1 MRRRCWRGATRR
13 VSYAQ
18 RSGRLGG
25 QAGASANPVRRP
37 SITWRHD
44 SIPFVEAAVARKLT
58 LDFLKTEAASGAALG
73 LAALAALIVAN
84 SPWSADY
91 FAWLKSYHAVQIGPI
106 RLEETISDWIKEGL
120 MAIFFLVVGL
130 EIKYEILRGELS
142 DPRKL
147 ATPVLAA
154 LGGMVGPALVYL
166 ALTGA
171 IGAPHQGWPIP
182 LATDIAFALAV
193 FGFVGR
199 GLPSSLRVF
208 LLTLA
213 IVDDLGAIALIA
225 LLFSQG
231 LDWTPLLW
239 AVGLLVAGGLFAHWR
254 RVTAPFWVL
263 GFGLVWYLTVLSGL
277 STSLTAVAFAMIV
290 PLTARKE
297 NKQSPLKEA
306 MHDLHPWNAYLV
318 LPLFAFAKAGVS
330 FAGLSLDQA
339 LAPLV
344 IAIALGLFLGKQV
357 GVFGAAWL
365 ASALR
370 IGARPTDATWM
381 QVYGVSLLCGVG
393 FTMSLFIGVLAFPG
407 AVDSPE
413 QIEVKLGVI
422 GGSILSAVAAAIV
435 LGMAGRRR
443 EADPAAKTPEV
454 AAIEGENAQKLT

>member
-1 MRRRCWRGATRR
+1 M
-13 VSYAQ
+13 
-18 RSGRLGG
+18 
-25 QAGASANPVRRP
+25 
-37 SITWRHD
+37 
-44 SIPFVEAAVARKLT
+44 ARTLT

-73 LAALAALIVAN
+73 LAAVAALAVAN
-84 SPWSADY
+84 SPWAADY
-91 FAWLKSYHAVQIGPI
+91 FAWLKSVHALQIGPI

-120 MAIFFLVVGL
+120 MAVFFLVVGL

-154 LGGMVGPALVYL
+154 LGGMIGPAAVYL
-166 ALTGA
+166 LLSAL
-171 IGAPHQGWPIP
+171 IGAPHGGWPIP

-193 FGFVGR
+193 FGVVGR

-225 LLFSQG
+225 LLFSEG
-231 LDWTPLLW
+231 TNWTPLIW
-239 AVGLLVAGGLFAHWR
+239 AVGALAVGAVAAR
-254 RVTAPFWVL
+254 RMRIAAPFWVL
-263 GFGLVWYLTVLSGL
+263 GFALVWYLTVLSGL
-277 STSLTAVAFAMIV
+277 STSLTAVAFAAIV
-290 PLTARKE
+290 PIQPRAE
-297 NKQSPLKEA
+297 DGQSPLKEA
-306 MHDLHPWNAYLV
+306 MHDLHPWNAFLV

-330 FAGLSLDQA
+330 FAGLSFEQA
-339 LAPLV
+339 FAPLV
-344 IAIALGLFLGKQV
+344 VAVALGLFLGKQV

-370 IGARPTDATWM
+370 IGARPSGASWI
-381 QVYGVSLLCGVG
+381 QVYGVALLCGVG

-422 GGSILSAVAAAIV
+422 GGSVLSALAAALV
-435 LGMAGRRR
+435 LGLGARRR
-443 EADPAAKTPEV
+443 VARPAEDPAPAEARASTRKD
-454 AAIEGENAQKLT
+454 

>member
-1 MRRRCWRGATRR
+1 M
-13 VSYAQ
+13 
-18 RSGRLGG
+18 
-25 QAGASANPVRRP
+25 
-37 SITWRHD
+37 
-44 SIPFVEAAVARKLT
+44 ARKIT

-73 LAALAALIVAN
+73 LAALAALLVAN

-91 FAWLKSYHAVQIGPI
+91 FAWLKSYHVVQLGPV

-154 LGGMVGPALVYL
+154 LGGMIGPAAVYL
-166 ALTGA
+166 GLTGV

-193 FGFVGR
+193 FGFVGK
-199 GLPSSLRVF
+199 GLPSSLRIF

-225 LLFSQG
+225 VLFSEG
-231 LDWTPLLW
+231 LNWTPLLW
-239 AVGLLVAGGLFAHWR
+239 ALGLLVAGGLFAHTR
-254 RVTAPFWVL
+254 RITAPFWVI
-263 GFGLVWYLTVLSGL
+263 GFGLIWYLTVLAGL

-290 PLTARKE
+290 PIQARRE
-297 NKQSPLKEA
+297 NRQSPLKEA
-306 MHDLHPWNAYLV
+306 MHELHPWNAYLV

-330 FAGLSLDQA
+330 FAGLSMEQA
-339 LAPLV
+339 FAPLV
-344 IAIALGLFLGKQV
+344 IAIALGLFVGKQV

-365 ASALR
+365 ASALKL
-370 IGARPTDATWM
+370 GKRPTDASWL
-381 QVYGVSLLCGVG
+381 QLYGVALLCGVG

-422 GGSILSAVAAAIV
+422 GGSLLSAIAAAVV
-435 LGMAGRRR
+435 LGLAGRRG
-443 EADPAAKTPEV
+443 ATDV
-454 AAIEGENAQKLT
+454 ARVAEDA